1 MNPQEDQCSTALH
14 AWPNAEVEEVAGATN
29 HLGPEEARMSDR
41 RTIAKLIRFQA
52 EELACI
58 TARARA
64 CGQTPA
70 AFIRETALGAIP
82 RPRPHTAAEPLLS
95 ELARIGRAL
104 DQLAHLAQTDLT
116 AGLVEQVRTALG
128 GHEALVRQVVETHRQ
143 WRGRKA
149 AP

>member
-1 MNPQEDQCSTALH
+1 M
-14 AWPNAEVEEVAGATN
+14 
-29 HLGPEEARMSDR
+29 PER
-41 RTIAKLIRFQA
+41 RTAAKLIRFHA
-52 EELACI
+52 EELARI
-58 TARARA
+58 TARAHA

-70 AFIRETALGAIP
+70 CFIRETALGAIP
-82 RPRPHTAAEPLLS
+82 RPRPHSEAEPVLS

-128 GHEALVRQVVETHRQ
+128 GHEALVRQVVETHR
-143 WRGRKA
+143 RGSGRKA